1 LAWVVTLTTLPP
13 FQRLLDEH
21 APDLHRFLVASVGPH
36 DGADCFQETVVAA
49 LRAYPGLRHADNLR
63 GWLFTIAHRKVI
75 DHVRRRARAVPVAD
89 PPEIR
94 AAPATEP
101 DGLGAVALADPELW
115 AAVRALPPKQRTA
128 VVQRHLLDR
137 PYDEVAEIIG
147 CSEEAARQNV
157 RAGLQRLRHE
167 LGTELRQEVTR

>member
-1 LAWVVTLTTLPP
+1 MTLTTLPP
-13 FQRLLDEH
+13 FQCLLDEH

-36 DGADCFQETVVAA
+36 DGADCFQETVISA
-49 LRAYPGLRHADNLR
+49 LRAYPGLQHADNLR

-75 DHVRRRARAVPVAD
+75 DHARRRARAVPMAD
-89 PPEIR
+89 PPEVR

-101 DGLGAVALADPELW
+101 DGPGAAALADPRLW

-137 PYDEVAEIIG
+137 PYAEVAAIIG
-147 CSEEAARQNV
+147 CSEEAARQSV

-167 LGTELRQEVTR
+167 LEAGATQEVTR